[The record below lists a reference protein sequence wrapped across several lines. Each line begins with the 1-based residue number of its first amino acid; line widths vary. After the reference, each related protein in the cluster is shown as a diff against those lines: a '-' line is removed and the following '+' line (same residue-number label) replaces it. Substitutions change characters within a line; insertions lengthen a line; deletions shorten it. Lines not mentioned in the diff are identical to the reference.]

1 MILLHLKRGHV
12 LFKDVI
18 QLRQEIG
25 QRQNNGKCV
34 KTGKNRHSYDI
45 WLGTG
50 TSIKW
55 WRQASCKDQNLHS
68 YIKQTAES

>member
-1 MILLHLKRGHV
+1 MLRV

-34 KTGKNRHSYDI
+34 ETGKNRHSYDI
-45 WLGTG
+45 RLGTG

-55 WRQASCKDQNLHS
+55 GR
-68 YIKQTAES
+68 